1 MFVLP
6 VSDHVG
12 LVLGLEQAPG
22 FRTHDYLIGTLSV
35 HVEVKS
41 LLGLLSVG
49 DLDFPSFGCELAAAG
64 VGFAGPHLF
73 HCHRGSWGDASG
85 EGFSEEECKESV
97 VEPSDVPPSLHKSGE
112 VAWGKEGT
120 AGHLALELDFR
131 HPGALQL
138 VYFVSL

>member
-1 MFVLP
+1 MSLTHQPLRNFTLNPRASAHTYISTLHMFVLP

-64 VGFAGPHLF
+64 VGFAGHTF
-73 HCHRGSWGDASG
+73 
-85 EGFSEEECKESV
+85 FSRS
-97 VEPSDVPPSLHKSGE
+97 P
-112 VAWGKEGT
+112 W
-120 AGHLALELDFR
+120 
-131 HPGALQL
+131 QL
-138 VYFVSL
+138 R

>member
-1 MFVLP
+1 M
-6 VSDHVG
+6 
-12 LVLGLEQAPG
+12 
-22 FRTHDYLIGTLSV
+22 LSV
-35 HVEVKS
+35 
-41 LLGLLSVG
+41 LLVFMLRSSIFLASSPSAI
-49 DLDFPSFGCELAAAG
+49 LIFPSLGCELAAAG

-85 EGFSEEECKESV
+85 ERFSEEECKESV

>member
-22 FRTHDYLIGTLSV
+22 FRTHDYVIGTFSV
-35 HVEVKS
+35 HVEVKH

-49 DLDFPSFGCELAAAG
+49 DLDFPLPRLRACCSRSRICWTHFFFTVTVAAE
-64 VGFAGPHLF
+64 VMHLVKDF
-73 HCHRGSWGDASG
+73 QKKS
-85 EGFSEEECKESV
+85 
-97 VEPSDVPPSLHKSGE
+97 VEPSGVPPSLHKSGE

-138 VYFVSL
+138 V